1 MLFPSPLVPA
11 RLVRRYKRFLADV
24 EFEGGRVATAHCAN
38 PGSMLGLAEPGAR
51 VWLSPSANPARKLP
65 WSWEL
70 VEANGALV
78 GVNTA
83 HPNRIAAEAI
93 LSGQIPELAFY
104 GRLRREVAYGQ
115 NSRIDLL
122 LEDDGPSGR
131 PPCHVPCYVE
141 VKSVTLSRAA
151 GLAEFPDAVT
161 ARGAKHL
168 DELARIA
175 EAGGRAVML
184 FLVQRPDCTRFTVA
198 ADIDPAYAAGL
209 GRALRAGVETLCY
222 DCRVSLTGLE
232 VAGPLRL
239 ELPGDP

>member
-24 EFEGGRVATAHCAN
+24 EFDGGRVATAHCAN

-51 VWLSPSANPARKLP
+51 VWLSQSANPNRKLP

-93 LSGQIPELAFY
+93 AAGQIPELAGY
-104 GRLRREVAYGQ
+104 GRLRREVAYGR

-122 LEDDGPSGR
+122 LEDDGAPSANR
-131 PPCHVPCYVE
+131 PTCHVE
-141 VKSVTLSRAA
+141 IKSVTLSRSP

-175 EAGGRAVML
+175 KAGGRAVML
-184 FLVQRPDCTRFTVA
+184 FLVQRPDCDRFRPA
-198 ADIDPAYAAGL
+198 ADIDPAYSAGL

-222 DCRVSLTGLE
+222 GCRVSLSGLE

-239 ELPGDP
+239 QLPGNP